1 MSLALSIQ
9 SFAEFVILALAILAH
24 VLIHRRAGKDLSV
37 SSVVWATLPALLLL
51 FLGIWGQMGLLEGPS
66 DSSSAQLSLL
76 IIGICGIVSLLRNR
90 IWSLCEKLPVP
101 ARIALGAALAIV
113 ILVLPLFI
121 IETPYNNLMTESLP
135 SHAWLEALICGL
147 VLVALYFLG
156 QRHAWTCTFGIAAF
170 ALIGIAQYFIKTFK
184 NAAILPTDLYALGTA
199 AAVSN
204 EYVFS
209 LNEFALRGLAY
220 TALAICALSLVRPP
234 EPALTTSARKRSV
247 AINTSA
253 GVLSFCLLVAVV
265 TIPSYMGQLGL
276 KMEYWY
282 TIDYYM
288 KQGFIPTFVAV
299 QQDMPIHVPNGYSDQ
314 EASEILAAHAEHY
327 RTTAASSEEHAKT
340 TGQFDHLRPTV
351 IAIMNESFC
360 DMSIFDD
367 LQAGYKGPEYFK
379 NGLNDTLLRGRLNV
393 SAYGGGTCNSE
404 FEFLTGNSISFVG
417 AGKYPYS
424 IYDFAKVDALPNN
437 FKNLGYTTTAIHP
450 NYPSNWN
457 RDEIYKHM
465 GFDTFLSIDDFGGV
479 PDCEVDKVTPNEPHS
494 EVFHSGVS
502 DKATYDRVLQLLK
515 DNESPQF
522 IFDITM
528 ANHGSYDQKNFSAK
542 YALDYHPANYDGEIE
557 DEFLNE
563 YLSCIKR
570 SDEDLKDFIAQLR
583 ELDRPVVLV
592 FFGDHQ
598 PGFSWTYND
607 LWYANEPEDVHA
619 RRIYCTNYVVWANYD
634 VGGYAPKNADEE
646 ISLDMLAARTLDA
659 IGAPTTDYQAAQLDI
674 RNSIRALST
683 KSYLGADNKWY
694 TFGSDSAYTKDY
706 DDLAKI
712 EYLNFATKVV

>member
-51 FLGIWGQMGLLEGPS
+51 FLGIWGQMGLLECS
-66 DSSSAQLSLL
+66 DEPPSAQFSLL
-76 IIGICGIVSLLRNR
+76 MIAACGLVSLLRNR
-90 IWSLCEKLPVP
+90 IWSLYDKCPTVVRVL
-101 ARIALGAALAIV
+101 IGAALV
-113 ILVLPLFI
+113 ILVLVLPLFI
-121 IETPYNNLMTESLP
+121 IEAPYNSLLAESLP
-135 SHAWLEALICGL
+135 SHAWLEVLICGL
-147 VLVALYFLG
+147 LLVVLYFLG
-156 QRHAWTCTFGIAAF
+156 QRHASACVVGIVAF
-170 ALIGIAQYFIKTFK
+170 ALIGIAQYFIKSFK
-184 NAAILPTDLYALGTA
+184 NAAILPSDLYALGTA

-220 TALAICALSLVRPP
+220 TALAVCALSLLRPP
-234 EPALTTSARKRSV
+234 NPLATASSRTRIV
-247 AINTSA
+247 AINMCVS
-253 GVLSFCLLVAVV
+253 VLSFCLLVAVV
-265 TIPSYMGQLGL
+265 TVPNYMGQLDL

-282 TIDYYM
+282 TMDYYM
-288 KQGFIPTFVAV
+288 KQGFIPTFIAV
-299 QQDMPIHVPNGYSDQ
+299 QQDMPIRVPNGYSDA
-314 EASEILAAHAEHY
+314 EAANILADHAKQY
-327 RTTAASSEEHAKT
+327 RTAAASSEEQAKT
-340 TGQFDHLRPTV
+340 VGQFDHLRPSV
-351 IAIMNESFC
+351 VAVMNESFC

-367 LQAGYKGPEYFK
+367 LQAGYKGPDYFK
-379 NGLNDTLLRGRLNV
+379 NGLNDTLLHGRLNV

-404 FEFLTGNSISFVG
+404 FEFLTGNSISYVG

-437 FKNLGYTTTAIHP
+437 FKGLGYATTAIHP

-465 GFDTFLSIDDFGGV
+465 GFDTFLSIDDFGGI

-502 DKATYDRVLQLLK
+502 DKATYDRVLDLLK
-515 DNESPQF
+515 SNESPQF
-522 IFDITM
+522 IFDVTM
-528 ANHGSYDQKNFSAK
+528 ANHGSYDQNNLPSQ

-557 DEFLNE
+557 DAFLNE

-570 SDEDLKDFIAQLR
+570 ADEDLKGFIAQLR

-598 PGFSWTYND
+598 PGFSYSYND

-634 VGGYAPKNADEE
+634 VGGHGPNNTNEE

-659 IGAPTTDYQAAQLDI
+659 IGAPTTDFQAAQLDI

-694 TFGSDSAYTKDY
+694 AFGSDSAYAGAY
-706 DDLAKI
+706 DDLAKM